1 MGIYNP
7 KTGTWRKRGKFAI
20 TGIPDV
26 QGVYLC
32 IHPVPFFMEVKS
44 EDGVASKSQI
54 AFINKMTKMQVPV
67 TIVRKLHEAQRFF
80 QEKVVNYGFHAS
92 E

>member
-1 MGIYNP
+1 MGIYDP
-7 KTGTWRKRGKFAI
+7 RTERWRKRSKFAI
-20 TGIPDV
+20 TGIPDI

-32 IHPVPFFMEVKS
+32 VNPVVFFMEVKS

-54 AFINKMTKMQVPV
+54 AFINKMTKMKVPV
-67 TIVRKLHEAQRFF
+67 TIVRKLQEAQCFF